1 MDGTEVDK
9 ASELPTKVVEEAVGT
24 QAQQHRRTAS
34 SGSGR
39 IPLMDA
45 LQDAMQEVVGI
56 LPPSASTVA
65 LNTLAGAA
73 EPDSVGNGTVSGF
86 KNSPG
91 LSLRSAVEV
100 ANSFNEN
107 LTLYIIDFIYL

>member
-45 LQDAMQEVVGI
+45 LQDAMQEVGI

-65 LNTLAGAA
+65 LNMLAGAA
-73 EPDSVGNGTVSGF
+73 EPDSVGNGAVSGF

-100 ANSFNEN
+100 AYITHNSV
-107 LTLYIIDFIYL
+107 